1 MQKHFDFPVLNDDPK
16 NVLGVTEDAEEEEIR
31 TAYLEKIKQYPPDRS
46 PEEFERIRDAYTL
59 LSDPR
64 SRARLLLKSTDPEA
78 PLVTLLDGQKK
89 TRRFVGPDPWIGAM
103 KKR

>member
-46 PEEFERIRDAYTL
+46 PEEFERIRDAYEL
-59 LSDPR
+59 LKDPR
-64 SRARLLLKSTDPEA
+64 SRILVQLRSVDPEA
-78 PLVTLLDGQKK
+78 PLVTLFDGQKK
-89 TRRFVGPDPWIGAM
+89 NREFVGPSPWLAVMM
-103 KKR
+103 KK